1 MDAVIIV
8 EGTNDRIHLRKFLSE
23 EIEILC
29 TNGTLNSHRLEK
41 LIQQTIEKQ
50 IFIFT
55 DNDIAGKKI
64 RKTLAEVFPDAEH
77 LYTKKEYAGVEG
89 TPDEHIINQLEKS
102 DLSEYILI

>member
-8 EGTNDRIHLRKFLSE
+8 EGTNDRIHLKKFLSE

-29 TNGTLNSHRLEK
+29 TNGTLNAHRLEK
-41 LIQQTIEKQ
+41 LVQKTVEKQ

-64 RKTLAEVFPDAEH
+64 RKTLTEAFPDAEH
-77 LYTKKEYAGVEG
+77 LYTKKGYAGVEG

-102 DLSEYILI
+102 DLHEYILN